1 MEIKIGIQHVSREL
15 TVESPLTPAE
25 VETRITEALEGSSKV
40 LVLEDEKGRKVIV
53 PTERL
58 AYIEIGEL
66 SVRRVGFG
74 AL

>member
-15 TVESPLTPAE
+15 AVESPLTPAE

-53 PTERL
+53 PTDRL

>member
-1 MEIKIGIQHVSREL
+1 VEIKIGIQHVSREL
-15 TVESPLTPAE
+15 AVESPLTPAE
-25 VETRITEALEGSSKV
+25 VEARITEALEGSSKV

>member
-1 MEIKIGIQHVSREL
+1 VEIKIGIQQLSREL

-25 VETRITEALEGSSKV
+25 VETRVTEALEGTSKV
-40 LVLEDEKGRKVIV
+40 LVLEDEKGRKVMV
-53 PTERL
+53 PTAQL
-58 AYIEIGEL
+58 AYVEIGEL

>member
-25 VETRITEALEGSSKV
+25 VETLVTEALAGTSKV
-40 LVLEDEKGRKVIV
+40 LVLEDEKGRKLML
-53 PTERL
+53 PTEGL
-58 AYIEIGEL
+58 AYVEIGEL

>member
-1 MEIKIGIQHVSREL
+1 VEIKIGIQHVSREL